1 MYRSLLRVRILWVQ
15 QKITC
20 NIPYRIHGTVIFT
33 YYTFTIR
40 FQAIHGSVNILFVP
54 WIRNGFSGSIKQ
66 KVICWGW
73 CFTEIYHGNSPL
85 KTTIYGIWMELFPTT
100 FTANPCLQPEDKF
113 QPSARFPGS
122 PPGHLFFCPVGF
134 RTTIIFAE
142 VKNHHPKGS
151 KPLLR
156 KQPKNNKKQQRKRQ
170 QKNAGC
176 RLPGVKTHRT
186 TTTKKKQVRGFP
198 WKKRSGRRVAQP
210 PSAFG
215 ALIALGQH
223 RPWSPRPR
231 PPRRIQGAEINLRPS
246 PAGWFKV
253 NLR

>member
-1 MYRSLLRVRILWVQ
+1 MEYEW
-15 QKITC
+15 
-20 NIPYRIHGTVIFT
+20 NF
-33 YYTFTIR
+33 
-40 FQAIHGSVNILFVP
+40 FQ
-54 WIRNGFSGSIKQ
+54 
-66 KVICWGW
+66 
-73 CFTEIYHGNSPL
+73 
-85 KTTIYGIWMELFPTT
+85 
-100 FTANPCLQPEDKF
+100 DKF

-122 PPGHLFFCPVGF
+122 PWPPFFLSGWIRNHHYF
-134 RTTIIFAE
+134 LQGK
-142 VKNHHPKGS
+142 KNHHPKGS
-151 KPLLR
+151 PPLLR

-198 WKKRSGRRVAQP
+198 WKKRSGPRVAQP

-231 PPRRIQGAEINLRPS
+231 PPRRIQGAEIIFALR
-246 PAGWFKV
+246 
-253 NLR
+253 LRDGSRSIPGVYFGSSLYMGVFLKWWVFPPNHPF